1 MRPLIPR
8 SFRRTFLR
16 PKPLFITLIFIF
28 VLDTLLITRPS
39 PEPTRTA
46 VLPASLKTEKIFI
59 ASMARN
65 SEYMLRLYWNSAL
78 IRLVEALGT
87 ENVFVS
93 IMESGSQENTK
104 GALRDLVEKLDNLG
118 VDNKIVLG
126 IDAVEQAETLK
137 NVPEEGDRDGW
148 IFTARG
154 EKGWELRRI
163 PYLAEL
169 RNMVMAPLLDE
180 KSDTRF
186 DKVLWINDVVFT
198 VSWEL
203 SFRSRDNNGHTHLSR
218 LLELLLMR
226 GTID

>member
-1 MRPLIPR
+1 M
-8 SFRRTFLR
+8 
-16 PKPLFITLIFIF
+16 
-28 VLDTLLITRPS
+28 
-39 PEPTRTA
+39 
-46 VLPASLKTEKIFI
+46 
-59 ASMARN
+59 
-65 SEYMLRLYWNSAL
+65 
-78 IRLVEALGT
+78 EALGT

-137 NVPEEGDRDGW
+137 NVPEEGNRDGW

-180 KSDTRF
+180 AKDTRF

-198 VSWEL
+198 VS
-203 SFRSRDNNGHTHLSR
+203 
-218 LLELLLMR
+218 
-226 GTID
+226 